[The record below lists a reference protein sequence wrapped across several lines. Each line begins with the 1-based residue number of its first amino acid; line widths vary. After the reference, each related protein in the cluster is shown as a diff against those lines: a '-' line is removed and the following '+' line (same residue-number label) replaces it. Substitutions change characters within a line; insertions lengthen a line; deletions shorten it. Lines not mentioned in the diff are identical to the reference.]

1 VPRMPAGERRADFIV
16 AAARAIARH
25 GVAGATTRVIA
36 AEADAPLAALHY
48 CFGSKEELFMELVEH
63 ASQSMLQ
70 MSAVEPDLGLGPTA
84 AAVLRKHADWLVR
97 EPELGLSTY
106 DLYLWSLPRSRDLAD
121 RAVERTHTRLV
132 STLRQGLG
140 PQEDPA
146 AVEPLARMTVVLMD
160 GLALQWFLHR
170 DEERLASEVD
180 DAARAL
186 DALTTPRARSRAV
199 VARPR

>member
-1 VPRMPAGERRADFIV
+1 MPAEERRADFIA

-48 CFGSKEELFMELVEH
+48 CFRSKEELFMELVDH
-63 ASQSMLQ
+63 ASTSMMQ
-70 MSAVEPDLGLGPTA
+70 MSVVEPGLGLGPTA
-84 AAVLRKHADWLVR
+84 AAVLEQHAQWLLR

-106 DLYLWSLPRSRDLAD
+106 DLYLWALPRSRELAD

-132 STLRQGLG
+132 TTLQRGLL
-140 PQEDPA
+140 PVDDPSL
-146 AVEPLARMTVVLMD
+146 VRPLARMTVVLMD

-170 DEERLASEVD
+170 DEERLAAELD
-180 DAARAL
+180 DASRAL
-186 DALTTPRARSRAV
+186 DLLAMSRMPSATV
-199 VARPR
+199 DSQPA